1 MRCSDELNYLMC
13 AATLRASRLLLTE
26 LLSSSAKWYTH
37 THISGSMGSW
47 APSVNIA
54 KFALDTLSDMF
65 RFRAVT
71 PILRIFWF
79 HSVFHLCSLCRY
91 ELRMLLNLLG
101 VLLHL
106 IFRIVSPP
114 KKDIKES

>member
-1 MRCSDELNYLMC
+1 MC
-13 AATLRASRLLLTE
+13 AATLRASRLLLKE

-54 KFALDTLSDMF
+54 KFALDTFSDMF

-71 PILRIFWF
+71 PIVRIFSF
-79 HSVFHLCSLCRY
+79 ILFSIFALFVDEFK
-91 ELRMLLNLLG
+91 MLLNLLG

-106 IFRIVSPP
+106 IFKRTPP
-114 KKDIKES
+114 QKYIKES